1 MYAYIIYTYTYDLK
15 SCDEDSAHALVTVG
29 LQSLRLGAVCGLC
42 PQPKIWN
49 WNPKTL
55 EPRITEFAFDL
66 QSGGNFAG
74 TIIFGDYF
82 LWNVKFTVLGLHN
95 MFLEVALLV
104 NHLTKEEELC
114 IDTKDS
120 LVLWRTRII
129 WLNCSTMW
137 AALFISWHTTPSTV
151 LISIMNHR

>member
-29 LQSLRLGAVCGLC
+29 LQSLRLGAVCGLW
-42 PQPKIWN
+42 PQPKIRN

-82 LWNVKFTVLGLHN
+82 LWNVKFTVLGVHN
-95 MFLEVALLV
+95 MFLEFALLI
-104 NHLTKEEELC
+104 NHQGGRIVHLHQRFPSFVEN
-114 IDTKDS
+114 KDH
-120 LVLWRTRII
+120 LAEVWYNVGRAVYQLAYNP
-129 WLNCSTMW
+129 LNCTH
-137 AALFISWHTTPSTV
+137 IYHEP
-151 LISIMNHR
+151 